1 MKCLICNSDNNSSE
15 KHVEFI
21 VPLYKSAEQIELLF
35 ERVNNIA
42 EAITLGSSLHLV
54 FDGLDEVAKNK
65 VKEFSGS
72 LRIPLKITQ
81 LSRNFGV
88 GPALMAGMSHSDS
101 CMSICFGSDL
111 QEPESLFKTFV
122 DSIAQDK
129 IDLIM
134 GHRVSRDDP
143 FVSRIGAKFY
153 WWLVKKFINPS
164 SPVGGFDVFG
174 INKTARSALSSLP
187 ELNTNITSQMSWIGF
202 RQQFIDF
209 ERTSRV
215 NGKSTWTLKRKLGLF
230 FDSIY
235 GFTTLP
241 ITFITLTG
249 AITSA
254 IFLILI
260 ALSIIGSISGLIS
273 LPGYVTLL
281 LVSALGSSV
290 TILSLGIVGNYISRT
305 FDNSKGR
312 PTFLV
317 ASIEELETKA
327 NNPRK

>member
-54 FDGLDEVAKNK
+54 FDGIDEVAKNK

-72 LRIPLKITQ
+72 LRITLKITQ

-88 GPALMAGMSHSDS
+88 GPALMAGMSHCDS